1 VRGGGLPTPRARVLE
16 YVQAQTE
23 PVRVEVLAA
32 AFGQHPNTV
41 REHLDALVS
50 DDLILRERVAGPGRG
65 RPAWAYR
72 ANPQRCEPD
81 SRVREYGALAGALA
95 AHIATSSDDPA
106 ESGRSAGLQWGRALG
121 RDGEV
126 ATTPREY
133 LTDLL
138 TSLDF
143 SPRDEGEDMV
153 LTTCPLL
160 DVALRYPDVVCAVH
174 EGMVAG
180 VLAQLGSTDHA
191 RLLPFAEDDGCRLC
205 IGRSS

>member
-1 VRGGGLPTPRARVLE
+1 M
-16 YVQAQTE
+16 QAQTAA
-23 PVRVEVLAA
+23 VRVEVLAA

-41 REHLDALVS
+41 REHLDALVA
-50 DDLILRERVAGPGRG
+50 DGLILRERVAGPGRG

-72 ANPQRCEPD
+72 PNPQRSEPD
-81 SRVREYGALAGALA
+81 PRVREYGALAEALA

-106 ESGRSAGLQWGRALG
+106 QSGRTAGEQWGRALV
-121 RDGEV
+121 RDTNV
-126 ATTPREY
+126 TQPPREY
-133 LTDLL
+133 LRQLL

-143 SPRDEGEDMV
+143 SPRGEGDDLV

-174 EGMVAG
+174 EGMVGG
-180 VLAQLGSTDHA
+180 VLAQLGSADRA

-205 IGRSS
+205 LGTPS

>member
-1 VRGGGLPTPRARVLE
+1 VRRGGLPAHRARVLE

-23 PVRVEVLAA
+23 PVRVEVLAQ
-32 AFGQHPNTV
+32 AFSQHPNTV
-41 REHLDALVS
+41 REHLDALVA
-50 DDLILRERVAGPGRG
+50 DGLILRERVAGPGRG
-65 RPAWAYR
+65 RPAWGYR
-72 ANPQRCEPD
+72 ANPQRSEPD

-95 AHIATSSDDPA
+95 AHIATSSHDPA
-106 ESGRSAGLQWGRALG
+106 GSGRSAGLQWGRALVG
-121 RDGEV
+121 DREG
-126 ATTPREY
+126 AGAPREY
-133 LTDLL
+133 LEDLL

-143 SPRDEGEDMV
+143 SPRTDGEDMV

-180 VLAQLGSTDHA
+180 VLGQLGASDQA

-205 IGRSS
+205 LGGSS